1 MKDARPIPKNKTGA
15 AGKRDQFIGAVSRR
29 YLRVLVSLMQR
40 PRTREAIDRVAGA
53 SNGPDIIRRLRDRG
67 LSIPCDLVPC
77 IDRDG
82 REVKRGIY
90 SMTPDDLARI
100 RAWRRRRDADRRKPP
115 TQDDLPGVAE

>member
-1 MKDARPIPKNKTGA
+1 
-15 AGKRDQFIGAVSRR
+15 
-29 YLRVLVSLMQR
+29 MQR

-67 LSIPCDLVPC
+67 LSIPCTLVPC

>member
-1 MKDARPIPKNKTGA
+1 MRSARRTPKDTTGG
-15 AGKRDQFIGAVSRR
+15 AGKPRQFTGAVSPR
-29 YLRVLVSLMQR
+29 YLRVLVALTHRM
-40 PRTREAIDRVAGA
+40 RTREEIDRVAGA

-82 REVKRGIY
+82 FEVKRGIY
-90 SMTPDDLARI
+90 SLTAEDLARI

-115 TQDDLPGVAE
+115 TQGDLPGVAE

>member
-15 AGKRDQFIGAVSRR
+15 AGKRDQFTGAVSQR

-67 LSIPCDLVPC
+67 LSIPCTHL
-77 IDRDG
+77 
-82 REVKRGIY
+82 
-90 SMTPDDLARI
+90 
-100 RAWRRRRDADRRKPP
+100 
-115 TQDDLPGVAE
+115 